1 VSRDPYP
8 AEGTSG
14 ATGMAALLVLG
25 SIIAGLALVLA
36 TTPIVGRGDYG
47 QWLMTARYYLGEPVP
62 AYRTISALPPLVPI
76 LLSMI
81 ARILPDPAAAL
92 ETFNVLMLVG
102 VILSFYL
109 AASALFESRIAGL
122 LAVAT
127 GVLVTDRFIELFAF
141 GGLLQASAIT
151 FMSLSVAAFVRAGR
165 GPGLERRWW
174 ILGSGCLAL
183 ATLSHVGTGLIA
195 VPVALSVGLLS
206 LLRLNQI
213 PWRTRVNALL
223 PVAIAL
229 AALSVYWLVVLL
241 PAGGEYVTNPASLNY
256 RGADR
261 LFSGLFSYWPTALVV
276 GLGAGAVV
284 LGSLGE
290 LQRRTVGSHLVLLL
304 WCAVAW
310 GVLLL
315 SVITGAATDYPRFA
329 TPLLVPLVLA
339 AASGLLWLGRSL
351 AVYLAVLMPRPNQQ
365 TVLFTTAA
373 LFIVTIS
380 PFAAE
385 KYASQATTYQPR
397 DAQALN
403 TLTTWI
409 DGQLP
414 VGDAVLTEVREGK
427 WIEGQTGRPALFSLP
442 VRYSFRPAE
451 WERAVAATTLLQS
464 TGSIANQFF
473 FAKFS
478 DGDPCAADRP
488 PSAFTLAINHGG
500 EFVDTLRLST
510 GQIRI
515 LAVSPAGSTLASVS
529 SLTAGAESVAVS
541 PEDVTIHEAWRGQR
555 GGADLSYTQ
564 SIRLI
569 SESSTFDLSGEV
581 KTKLPLGGLEIDLVP
596 IPGMAIT
603 AVDGSGGEADV
614 YFTQMGLLQPH
625 LRIVVAGDGGSVELT
640 AGGSLR
646 IHASSSQL
654 HLLITDLSASDHY
667 SSDLRLLCA
676 AQLSDAYHVGAVL
689 LVRDPTYPA
698 RMQRA
703 EALGFR
709 IVRTLGPYVVMLR
722 AGTPG

>member
-8 AEGTSG
+8 EEGASG
-14 ATGMAALLVLG
+14 VTGLGALLVLG

-62 AYRTISALPPLVPI
+62 DYRTISALPPLVPI
-76 LLSMI
+76 LLSVI
-81 ARILPDPAAAL
+81 SRILPDPAAAL

-102 VILSFYL
+102 VILGFYL
-109 AASALFESRIAGL
+109 AGSALFESRIAGL

-127 GVLVTDRFIELFAF
+127 GLLVTDRFIELFAF

-206 LLRLNQI
+206 LLRLNQF
-213 PWRTRVNALL
+213 PWRTRINALL
-223 PVAIAL
+223 PVGIVL

-261 LFSGLFSYWPTALVV
+261 LFTGLFSYWPTALVV
-276 GLGAGAVV
+276 GLGTGAVV

-351 AVYLAVLMPRPNQQ
+351 AVYLGGLMPRPSQQ
-365 TVLFTTAA
+365 TVLFTIAA
-373 LFIVTIS
+373 LFIVSIS

-397 DAQALN
+397 DAQALS

-414 VGDAVLTEVREGK
+414 AGEAVLTEVREGK

-451 WERAVAATTLLQS
+451 WERAIAATALLQS

-478 DGDPCAADRP
+478 DGDPCTADRP

-500 EFVDTLRLST
+500 EFVDALRLST

-515 LAVSPAGSTLASVS
+515 LAANPAGSTLASVS
-529 SLTAGAESVAVS
+529 SLTAATESVAVS
-541 PEDVTIHEAWRGQR
+541 PEDVTIHEAWRGKS
-555 GGADLSYTQ
+555 GSADLSYTQ

-625 LRIVVAGDGGSVELT
+625 LRVVVAGNGASVELT
-640 AGGSLR
+640 AAGSLR
-646 IHASSSQL
+646 IHASSSRL
-654 HLLITDLSASDHY
+654 HLLITDLSASNHY

-676 AQLSDAYHVGAVL
+676 AQLRDAYHVGAVL

>member
-8 AEGTSG
+8 EEGASG
-14 ATGMAALLVLG
+14 VTGLGALLVLG

-62 AYRTISALPPLVPI
+62 DYRTISALPPLVPI
-76 LLSMI
+76 LLSVI
-81 ARILPDPAAAL
+81 SRILPDPAAAL

-102 VILSFYL
+102 VILGFYL
-109 AASALFESRIAGL
+109 AGSALFESRIAGL

-127 GVLVTDRFIELFAF
+127 GLLVTDRFIELFAF

-206 LLRLNQI
+206 LLRLNQF
-213 PWRTRVNALL
+213 PWRTRINALL
-223 PVAIAL
+223 PVGIVL

-261 LFSGLFSYWPTALVV
+261 LFTGLFSYWPTALVV
-276 GLGAGAVV
+276 GLGTGAVV

-339 AASGLLWLGRSL
+339 AASGLLGLGRSL
-351 AVYLAVLMPRPNQQ
+351 AVYLGGLMPRPSQQ

-373 LFIVTIS
+373 LFIVSIS

-397 DAQALN
+397 DAQALS

-414 VGDAVLTEVREGK
+414 AGEAVLTEVREGK

-451 WERAVAATTLLQS
+451 WERAIAATALLQS

-478 DGDPCAADRP
+478 DGDPCTADRP

-500 EFVDTLRLST
+500 EFVDALRLST

-515 LAVSPAGSTLASVS
+515 LAANPAGSTLASVS
-529 SLTAGAESVAVS
+529 SLTAATESVAVS
-541 PEDVTIHEAWRGQR
+541 PEDVTIHEAWRGKS
-555 GGADLSYTQ
+555 GSADLSYTQ

-625 LRIVVAGDGGSVELT
+625 LRVVVAGNGASVELT
-640 AGGSLR
+640 AAGSLR
-646 IHASSSQL
+646 IHASSSRL
-654 HLLITDLSASDHY
+654 HLLITDLSASNDY

-676 AQLSDAYHVGAVL
+676 AQLRDAYHVGAVL

-709 IVRTLGPYVVMLR
+709 LVRTLGPYVVMLR
-722 AGTPG
+722 AGKPG

>member
-1 VSRDPYP
+1 MSRDPHP
-8 AEGTSG
+8 AGDSSG
-14 ATGMAALLVLG
+14 ATGLGALLVLG
-25 SIIAGLALVLA
+25 SLIGGLGLVLA

-47 QWLMTARYYLGEPVP
+47 QWLMTARYYLGEQVP
-62 AYRTISALPPLVPI
+62 DYRTISALPPLVPI

-81 ARILPDPAAAL
+81 SRILPDAAVAL
-92 ETFNVLMLVG
+92 ETFNVLMLIG
-102 VILSFYL
+102 IILSFYL
-109 AASALFESRIAGL
+109 ASSALFESRIAGL

-127 GVLVTDRFIELFAF
+127 GLLVTDRFIELFAF

-151 FMSLSVAAFVRAGR
+151 FTALSVAAFVRAGR
-165 GPGLERRWW
+165 GPTLERRWW

-206 LLRLNQI
+206 LVRLNQI
-213 PWRTRVNALL
+213 PWRTRMNALL

-229 AALSVYWLVVLL
+229 AALSIYWLAVLL
-241 PAGGEYVTNPASLNY
+241 PAGSDYVTNPASLNY

-276 GLGAGAVV
+276 GLGAVGVV
-284 LGSLGE
+284 FGSLAE
-290 LQRRTVGSHLVLLL
+290 LQRRTVGSHVVLLL
-304 WCAVAW
+304 WCLMAW
-310 GVLLL
+310 GVLFL

-329 TPLLVPLVLA
+329 TPLLAPLVLA

-351 AVYLAVLMPRPNQQ
+351 AVYLAALTPRASQQ

-373 LFIVTIS
+373 LFIVGIS

-397 DAQALN
+397 DAQALS
-403 TLTTWI
+403 TLTAWI

-414 VGDAVLTEVREGK
+414 DGEAVLTEVREGK

-451 WERAVAATTLLQS
+451 WERAIAATTLLQS

-478 DGDPCAADRP
+478 DGDPCATDRP
-488 PSAFTLAINHGG
+488 PSAFTLAMNHGG
-500 EFVDTLRLST
+500 EFVDALRIAT

-515 LAVSPAGSTLASVS
+515 LAADPAGSTLASVS
-529 SLTAGAESVAVS
+529 TLTAASGSVAET
-541 PEDVTIHEAWRGQR
+541 PEQITVRQTWRGER
-555 GGADLSYTQ
+555 SGTDISYRQ
-564 SIRLI
+564 SIRLT
-569 SESSTFDLSGEV
+569 SDSSTFDLSGEV
-581 KTKLPLGGLEIDLVP
+581 QTDIPISGLELDLVP
-596 IPGMAIT
+596 IPGMAFT

-625 LRIVVAGDGGSVELT
+625 IRIVVAGHGGSVEYT
-640 AGGSLR
+640 PAGSLR
-646 IHASSSQL
+646 IHTSSSRL
-654 HLLITDLSASDHY
+654 RLLITDLSASDHY

-676 AQLSDAYHVGAVL
+676 SQLRDAYHVGAVL
-689 LVRDPTYPA
+689 LVRDPSFPA

-703 EALGFR
+703 QALGFR
-709 IVRTLGPYVVMLR
+709 LVRTLGPYVLMLR
-722 AGTPG
+722 DGKQG

>member
-1 VSRDPYP
+1 
-8 AEGTSG
+8 
-14 ATGMAALLVLG
+14 VLG

-62 AYRTISALPPLVPI
+62 DYRTISALPPLVPI
-76 LLSMI
+76 LLSII

-92 ETFNVLMLVG
+92 ETFNVLVLVG

-109 AASALFESRIAGL
+109 AGSALFESRIAGL

-127 GVLVTDRFIELFAF
+127 GLLVTDRFIELFAF

-195 VPVALSVGLLS
+195 IPVALSVGLLS

-223 PVAIAL
+223 PVGIVL
-229 AALSVYWLVVLL
+229 AALSVYWLVILL

-276 GLGAGAVV
+276 GLGTGAVV

-304 WCAVAW
+304 WCVVAW
-310 GVLLL
+310 GALFL

-351 AVYLAVLMPRPNQQ
+351 AVYLGALMPRPSQQ
-365 TVLFTTAA
+365 TVLFTAAA
-373 LFIVTIS
+373 LFIVGIS

-397 DAQALN
+397 DARALS

-414 VGDAVLTEVREGK
+414 IGDAVLTEVREGK

-451 WERAVAATTLLQS
+451 WERAIAATALLQS

-500 EFVDTLRLST
+500 EFVDALRVST

-515 LAVSPAGSTLASVS
+515 LAANPAGSTLTSVS
-529 SLTAGAESVAVS
+529 SLTAGAESVAAS
-541 PEDVTIHEAWRGQR
+541 PEEITIYAAWRGQH

-564 SIRLI
+564 SVRLI
-569 SESSTFDLSGEV
+569 SESSTIDLSGEV

-596 IPGMAIT
+596 IPGTAIT
-603 AVDGSGGEADV
+603 AADGSGSEADV

-640 AGGSLR
+640 PAGSLR
-646 IHASSSQL
+646 IHASSSRL
-654 HLLITDLSASDHY
+654 HLLITDLSASNHY

-676 AQLSDAYHVGAVL
+676 AQLRDAYHVGAVL

-709 IVRTLGPYVVMLR
+709 LVRTLGPYVVMLR
-722 AGTPG
+722 AGKPG

>member
-8 AEGTSG
+8 EEGASG
-14 ATGMAALLVLG
+14 VTGLGALLVLG

-62 AYRTISALPPLVPI
+62 DYRTISALPPLVPI
-76 LLSMI
+76 LLSVI
-81 ARILPDPAAAL
+81 SRILPDPAAAL

-102 VILSFYL
+102 VILGFYL
-109 AASALFESRIAGL
+109 AGSALFESRIAGL

-127 GVLVTDRFIELFAF
+127 GLLVTDRFIELFAF

-206 LLRLNQI
+206 LLRLNQF
-213 PWRTRVNALL
+213 PWRTRINALL
-223 PVAIAL
+223 PVGIVL

-261 LFSGLFSYWPTALVV
+261 LFTGLFSYWPTALVL
-276 GLGAGAVV
+276 GLGTGAVV

-339 AASGLLWLGRSL
+339 AASGLLGLGRSL
-351 AVYLAVLMPRPNQQ
+351 AVYLGGLMPRPSQQ

-373 LFIVTIS
+373 LFIVSIS

-397 DAQALN
+397 DAQALS

-414 VGDAVLTEVREGK
+414 AGEAVLTEVREGK

-451 WERAVAATTLLQS
+451 WERAIAATALLQS

-478 DGDPCAADRP
+478 DGDPCTADRP

-500 EFVDTLRLST
+500 EFVDALRLST

-515 LAVSPAGSTLASVS
+515 LAANPAGSTLASVS
-529 SLTAGAESVAVS
+529 SLTAATESVAVS
-541 PEDVTIHEAWRGQR
+541 PEDVTIHEAWRGKS
-555 GGADLSYTQ
+555 GSADLSYTQ

-625 LRIVVAGDGGSVELT
+625 LRVVVAGNGASVELT
-640 AGGSLR
+640 AAGSLR
-646 IHASSSQL
+646 IHASSSRL
-654 HLLITDLSASDHY
+654 HLLITDLSASNHY

-676 AQLSDAYHVGAVL
+676 AQLRDAYHVGAVL

-709 IVRTLGPYVVMLR
+709 LVRTLGPYVVMLR
-722 AGTPG
+722 AGKPG

>member
-8 AEGTSG
+8 EEGASG
-14 ATGMAALLVLG
+14 VTGLGALLVLG

-62 AYRTISALPPLVPI
+62 DYRTISALPPLVPI
-76 LLSMI
+76 LLSVI
-81 ARILPDPAAAL
+81 SRILPDPAAAL

-102 VILSFYL
+102 VILGFYL
-109 AASALFESRIAGL
+109 AGSALFESRIAGL

-127 GVLVTDRFIELFAF
+127 GLLVTDRFIELFAF

-206 LLRLNQI
+206 LLRLNQF
-213 PWRTRVNALL
+213 PWRTRINALL
-223 PVAIAL
+223 PVGIVL

-261 LFSGLFSYWPTALVV
+261 LFTGLFSYWPTALVV
-276 GLGAGAVV
+276 GLGTGAVV

-339 AASGLLWLGRSL
+339 AASGLLGLGRSL
-351 AVYLAVLMPRPNQQ
+351 AVYLGGLMPRPSQQ

-373 LFIVTIS
+373 LFIVSIS

-397 DAQALN
+397 DAQALS

-414 VGDAVLTEVREGK
+414 AGEAVLTEVREGK

-451 WERAVAATTLLQS
+451 WERAIAATALLQS

-478 DGDPCAADRP
+478 DGDPCTADRP

-500 EFVDTLRLST
+500 EFVDALRLST

-515 LAVSPAGSTLASVS
+515 LAANPAGSTLASVS
-529 SLTAGAESVAVS
+529 SLTAATESVAVS
-541 PEDVTIHEAWRGQR
+541 PEDVTIHEAWRGKS
-555 GGADLSYTQ
+555 GSADLSYTQ

-625 LRIVVAGDGGSVELT
+625 LRVVVAGNGASVELT
-640 AGGSLR
+640 AAGSLR
-646 IHASSSQL
+646 IHASSSRL
-654 HLLITDLSASDHY
+654 HLLITDLSASNHY

-676 AQLSDAYHVGAVL
+676 AQLRDAYHVGAVL

-709 IVRTLGPYVVMLR
+709 LVRTLGPYVVMLR
-722 AGTPG
+722 AGKPG

>member
-8 AEGTSG
+8 EEGASG
-14 ATGMAALLVLG
+14 VTGLGALLVLG

-62 AYRTISALPPLVPI
+62 DYRTISALPPLVPI
-76 LLSMI
+76 LLSVI
-81 ARILPDPAAAL
+81 SRILPDPAAAL

-102 VILSFYL
+102 VILGFYL
-109 AASALFESRIAGL
+109 AGSALFESRIAGL

-127 GVLVTDRFIELFAF
+127 GLLVTDRFIELFAF

-206 LLRLNQI
+206 LLRLNQF
-213 PWRTRVNALL
+213 PWRTRINALL
-223 PVAIAL
+223 PVGIVL

-261 LFSGLFSYWPTALVV
+261 LFTGLFSYWPTALVV
-276 GLGAGAVV
+276 GLGTGAVV

-351 AVYLAVLMPRPNQQ
+351 AVYLGGLMPRPSQQ

-373 LFIVTIS
+373 LFIVSIS

-397 DAQALN
+397 DAQALS

-414 VGDAVLTEVREGK
+414 AGEAVLTEVREGK

-451 WERAVAATTLLQS
+451 WERAIAATALLQS

-478 DGDPCAADRP
+478 DGDPCTADRP

-500 EFVDTLRLST
+500 EFVDALRLST

-515 LAVSPAGSTLASVS
+515 LAANPAGSTLASVS
-529 SLTAGAESVAVS
+529 SLTAATESVAVS
-541 PEDVTIHEAWRGQR
+541 PEDVTIHEAWRGKS
-555 GGADLSYTQ
+555 GSADLSYTQ

-625 LRIVVAGDGGSVELT
+625 LRVVVAGNGASVELT
-640 AGGSLR
+640 AAGSLR
-646 IHASSSQL
+646 IHASSSRL
-654 HLLITDLSASDHY
+654 HLLITDLSASNHY

-676 AQLSDAYHVGAVL
+676 AQLRDAYHVGAVL

-709 IVRTLGPYVVMLR
+709 LVRTLGPYVVMLR
-722 AGTPG
+722 AGKPG

>member
-1 VSRDPYP
+1 MSRDPYP
-8 AEGTSG
+8 PEGASG
-14 ATGMAALLVLG
+14 VSGLGPLLVLG

-62 AYRTISALPPLVPI
+62 DYRTISALPPLVPI

-109 AASALFESRIAGL
+109 AGSALFESRIAGL

-127 GVLVTDRFIELFAF
+127 GLLVTDRFIELFAF

-174 ILGSGCLAL
+174 ILGSACLAL

-206 LLRLNQI
+206 LLRLSQI
-213 PWRTRVNALL
+213 PWRTRVNGLL
-223 PVAIAL
+223 PVGIVL

-276 GLGAGAVV
+276 GLGAGAVL

-304 WCAVAW
+304 WCVVAW
-310 GVLLL
+310 GALLM
-315 SVITGAATDYPRFA
+315 SAITGAATDYPRFA

-351 AVYLAVLMPRPNQQ
+351 AVYLGGLMPRPSQQ
-365 TVLFTTAA
+365 TVLFTIAA
-373 LFIVTIS
+373 LFIVSIS

-397 DAQALN
+397 DAQALS

-451 WERAVAATTLLQS
+451 WERAIAATALLQS

-500 EFVDTLRLST
+500 EFVDALRVST

-515 LAVSPAGSTLASVS
+515 LAANPAGSTLASVS
-529 SLTAGAESVAVS
+529 SLTSGAESVAVTA
-541 PEDVTIHEAWRGQR
+541 PDLTIHAAWRGER
-555 GGADLSYTQ
+555 GGADLSYAQ

-569 SESSTFDLSGEV
+569 SESSTFDLSGDV

-603 AVDGSGGEADV
+603 AVDGSGSEADV

-625 LRIVVAGDGGSVELT
+625 LRIVVAGEGGSVTLT
-640 AGGSLR
+640 EGGILR
-646 IHASSSQL
+646 VHVSGPSF
-654 HLLITDLSASDHY
+654 HLLVTDLSASDHY

-676 AQLSDAYHVGAVL
+676 AQLRDAYHVGAVL

-709 IVRTLGPYVVMLR
+709 LVRTLGPYVVMLR
-722 AGTPG
+722 AGKPG